1 MHAHAEMFPH
11 LDAVFHFHVPKQLSI
26 DTEET
31 KVSLVVI
38 DHTVSLSGR
47 LDEAGPHALLW
58 ALQGPQ
64 QVPIHGMD
72 QARTLL
78 KQIRQDDGRSYF
90 LCTEFKYKFMFQT
103 NNLTFAA
110 TDDKTQLSTYTCTRH
125 LTVMAC

>member
-31 KVSLVVI
+31 KLSLVVI
-38 DHTVSLSGR
+38 DHTVPLSGR

-72 QARTLL
+72 QTRTLL
-78 KQIRQDDGRSYF
+78 KQIRQDDGKGHFFVHRDFWTYCTMMSTAIVIYF
-90 LCTEFKYKFMFQT
+90 K
-103 NNLTFAA
+103 
-110 TDDKTQLSTYTCTRH
+110 
-125 LTVMAC
+125 V